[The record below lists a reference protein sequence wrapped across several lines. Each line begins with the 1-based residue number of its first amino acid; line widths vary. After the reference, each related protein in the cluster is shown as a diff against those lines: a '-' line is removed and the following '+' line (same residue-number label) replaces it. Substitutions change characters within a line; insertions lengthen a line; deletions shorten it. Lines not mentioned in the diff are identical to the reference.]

1 MAPRRPASPSI
12 IVTCLC
18 GALATV
24 RSEAGRW
31 FCADHVPRR
40 DTPPDTR
47 PSKAPARREPAQR
60 DLFRP

>member
-1 MAPRRPASPSI
+1 MAPRRPAPPSI

-31 FCADHVPRR
+31 FCAEHVPQR
-40 DTPPDTR
+40 DAPPASPRPTPP
-47 PSKAPARREPAQR
+47 PAGPAQR